1 MFENAARVTGCLGLA
16 IAAATCISIQ
26 SATAEPF
33 KLGVEQ
39 KNMLPGENPY
49 QGQAEY
55 PMPQAVEP
63 MQGGVRQQAPMQAG
77 VGRQAPMQGGVQ
89 RRPPM
94 QANARRSVELPRP
107 FLGNWLVTGRRR
119 GFEAQPK
126 YQAAIPQIFSA
137 NTRNIWTITG
147 NPNKG
152 YAFANKQGAKSP
164 LYVNKVQGN
173 TAFIRYGHPIKNT
186 MAQEAIVMEL
196 SPDGRQFK
204 GLERITIVKK
214 GEPPRAKV
222 TYEIVGVR
230 QR

>member
-1 MFENAARVTGCLGLA
+1 MFKNLSRVRIATYLGLA
-16 IAAATCISIQ
+16 IAVGSSVAALQ
-26 SATAEPF
+26 AKAEPF

-39 KNMLPGENPY
+39 KNVLPGQNPY
-49 QGQAEY
+49 QGEAQY

-63 MQGGVRQQAPMQAG
+63 MQGGVQEQAPMRGGVQARPARPIQAG
-77 VGRQAPMQGGVQ
+77 VQ
-89 RRPPM
+89 RSIP
-94 QANARRSVELPRP
+94 LPKP
-107 FLGNWLVTGRRR
+107 FLGNWLVTGRRK
-119 GFEAQPK
+119 GFEALPQ
-126 YQAAIPQIFSA
+126 YQAAIPQIFSS

-147 NPNKG
+147 NPNSG
-152 YAFANKQGAKSP
+152 YAFANKEGARSP

-222 TYEIVGVR
+222 TYEIIGVR